1 MIINNT
7 TKRKMLEH
15 AYKNVETLADR
26 NRKAVY
32 GDSHYENVISIRNKT
47 KSELLKYIAE
57 QKRKPSVIFAYKI
70 AHSSSPRQFRSL
82 SDSVKQNVELIN
94 YAHNRLT
101 HLST

>member
-1 MIINNT
+1 MITNNA

-32 GDSHYENVISIRNKT
+32 GDSYYKDVISIRNKT

-57 QKRKPSVIFAYKI
+57 QKKKTSVIFAYKI
-70 AHSSSPRQFRSL
+70 AHSSSPRLFRSL
-82 SDSVKQNVELIN
+82 SDSVKRDVELIN